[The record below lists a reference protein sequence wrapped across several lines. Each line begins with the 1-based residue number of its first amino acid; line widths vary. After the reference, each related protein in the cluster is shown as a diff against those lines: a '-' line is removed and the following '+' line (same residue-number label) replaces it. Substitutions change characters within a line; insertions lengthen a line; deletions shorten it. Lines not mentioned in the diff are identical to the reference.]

1 MSSETQPVRNR
12 RTQAQMLEDLET
24 RVIQLKERERMKS
37 LQDHP
42 DIAPMIEKK
51 ADLARQINILKRGM
65 GDGPQSFDERIAKHE
80 AWIVRIKAE
89 YASAE
94 GDIKALE
101 IELETLKT
109 EITEAMVTI
118 KEVE

>member
-1 MSSETQPVRNR
+1 MPSEAKPVRNR

-24 RVIQLKERERMKS
+24 RVTQLKERERMKS

-51 ADLARQINILKRGM
+51 ADLAKQINILKRGM

-80 AWIVRIKAE
+80 AWIEKIKAE

-94 GDIKALE
+94 DDIKTLE
-101 IELETLKT
+101 IEVETLKT
-109 EITEAMVTI
+109 EIAEAMISI